1 MNGASE
7 LRELERDRRDPELPD
22 LELPEREPFDPELL
36 DPELL
41 DPELLDRDELS
52 RLLFGDD
59 SFEGLFIGDCSR
71 SAASCKRVAGW
82 AKGRLTKRQ

>member
-7 LRELERDRRDPELPD
+7 LWELERDRRDPELPD

-36 DPELL
+36 D
-41 DPELLDRDELS
+41 RDELS

-59 SFEGLFIGDCSR
+59 SFEGLFISDCSR